1 MRERTSESK
10 NRLTRMKKQAYT
22 YENKLQRKGDS
33 KAYESFVSEGF
44 HFGFWTKFIAVFG
57 DFFVRFFDF
66 Y

>member
-1 MRERTSESK
+1 
-10 NRLTRMKKQAYT
+10 MKKQAYT